1 MDTDCDE
8 TLVALAAKGPPIPL
22 RGGMKV
28 KNPIAHMGHS
38 NRHPA
43 DGAGDI
49 RQDEWVRRRSQII
62 AVAVPLPRERIR
74 RSMRVVLNFGARA
87 HLCMSTCVRRFTA
100 GGACED

>member
-49 RQDEWVRRRSQII
+49 RQVEWVRRRSQII

-74 RSMRVVLNFGARA
+74 RSMRVVLNFGARP